1 MRTGLFMF
9 VVLVLCV
16 TGCSQSTPTA
26 GSGKPPAP
34 ATVAAAPAPH
44 AMPSLPGST
53 AEWARGAQLFEGLGN
68 SHRAITTSSREAQ
81 QYFDQGMRL
90 MWGFNHDEATRSFAR
105 AAELDPH
112 CASCYWGVALT
123 VGPNYNLPFLSAG
136 RARVAFEAR
145 ALAEQN
151 AHTATPV
158 EQALIATLAQRYPTP
173 QPLDPAAALPV
184 LKAFAQ
190 AMHAVAQ
197 RFPQD
202 LDVQTLY
209 AESLMNLNAWK
220 LWSPDGK
227 PAPGTEEIV
236 ATLKGVLA
244 RDPNHAGANH
254 YYVHAVEAS
263 AHPEDGVVAA
273 QRLRVLAP
281 AAGHLVHMP
290 AHIMWRIGSYEDAAE
305 ANRQGAAAD
314 LAYAARAQPPDYYP
328 VMYTAH
334 NYQFL
339 AYATAMEGRRAETI
353 AAVDDS
359 RKSVTDAMLE
369 AMPGTDWYVA
379 ESYAGRVRF
388 GLWAELLALPEPAP
402 QLTALHSGY
411 LYGRG
416 LAQAATGQLAEARTT
431 LQQLRAIAAS
441 PHAQVPT
448 GMNTLG
454 DVLAIAIPIIEARI
468 ATAEHRSADA
478 VRLLREAVARE
489 DGLSYNE
496 PRDWFFPV
504 RQLLGAELLRSGAA
518 AAAEQVYR
526 EDLARNPANG
536 WSLFGLSEALGAQ
549 GKTAAA
555 GQARRD
561 FTKAW
566 QRADVQLTASAF

>member
-1 MRTGLFMF
+1 
-9 VVLVLCV
+9 
-16 TGCSQSTPTA
+16 
-26 GSGKPPAP
+26 
-34 ATVAAAPAPH
+34 
-44 AMPSLPGST
+44 
-53 AEWARGAQLFEGLGN
+53 
-68 SHRAITTSSREAQ
+68 
-81 QYFDQGMRL
+81 
-90 MWGFNHDEATRSFAR
+90 
-105 AAELDPH
+105 
-112 CASCYWGVALT
+112 
-123 VGPNYNLPFLSAG
+123 
-136 RARVAFEAR
+136 
-145 ALAEQN
+145 
-151 AHTATPV
+151 
-158 EQALIATLAQRYPTP
+158 
-173 QPLDPAAALPV
+173 
-184 LKAFAQ
+184 
-190 AMHAVAQ
+190 
-197 RFPQD
+197 
-202 LDVQTLY
+202 
-209 AESLMNLNAWK
+209 
-220 LWSPDGK
+220 
-227 PAPGTEEIV
+227 
-236 ATLKGVLA
+236 
-244 RDPNHAGANH
+244 
-254 YYVHAVEAS
+254 
-263 AHPEDGVVAA
+263 
-273 QRLRVLAP
+273 
-281 AAGHLVHMP
+281 
-290 AHIMWRIGSYEDAAE
+290 
-305 ANRQGAAAD
+305 
-314 LAYAARAQPPDYYP
+314 
-328 VMYTAH
+328 
-334 NYQFL
+334 
-339 AYATAMEGRRAETI
+339 
-353 AAVDDS
+353 
-359 RKSVTDAMLE
+359 MLE

-441 PHAQVPT
+441 PHSQVPT